1 MTHLTE
7 RVGDRLARSAAAV
20 QGGLASPVRTSRMA
34 VVIGRMLGLA
44 FLICFATGLFSHY
57 LQQPLPW
64 MRFPTQPA
72 SIYAWTQG
80 IHVTVGIAIFPLLFG
95 KLWTVY
101 PRLFTWPPFTSPREL
116 LERACIAVLVAS
128 ALLEPALGLVNT
140 YQWYPWPFSFRRAH
154 FGLAWVIVGA
164 LAVHIA
170 VKLPTIIR
178 YWRRRR
184 VDQERVDQ
192 KREART
198 TDATRSRR
206 AFLIGIGASA
216 AALVTLTAGQSF
228 APFAPTNLF
237 APRIKGSGPQS
248 VPVNHTARQA
258 HVIDAAMDPAW
269 ALTIVNG
276 ARKRMLSLAD
286 LGALPQTAAELPIAC
301 VEGWSTTA
309 HWRGIRVRDLMAM
322 VDAPPGTALL
332 VTSLQPHGNYRVTTM
347 GAEFV
352 QDPTTLV
359 ALELNGQTLDLDH
372 GFPARII
379 APGRPGVLQTKWLRS
394 IEVIR

>member
-7 RVGDRLARSAAAV
+7 RVSDRLARSAAAV
-20 QGGLASPVRTSRMA
+20 QGGLSSPVRNSRMA

-44 FLICFATGLFSHY
+44 FLVCFATGLFSHY

-64 MRFPTQPA
+64 MRFPTRPV
-72 SIYAWTQG
+72 SIYGWTQG
-80 IHVTVGIAIFPLLFG
+80 IHIIVGIAIFPLLFG

-101 PRLFTWPPFTSPREL
+101 PRLFSWPPFTSPREL
-116 LERACIAVLVAS
+116 LERASIAVLVAS

-178 YWRRRR
+178 YWRVGQQRGGQQQGVRS
-184 VDQERVDQ
+184 
-192 KREART
+192 A
-198 TDATRSRR
+198 DATTSRR
-206 AFLIGIGASA
+206 AFLVGIGASA
-216 AALVTLTAGQSF
+216 VALVTLTAGQSF
-228 APFAPTNLF
+228 AAFAPTNLF
-237 APRIKGSGPQS
+237 APRVKGSGPQS
-248 VPVNHTARQA
+248 VPVNHTAKQA
-258 HVIDAAMDPAW
+258 AVIEAATDPRW
-269 ALTIVNG
+269 ALTVSAG
-276 ARKRMLSLAD
+276 SRSRTFSRAQLAD
-286 LGALPQTAAELPIAC
+286 LPQTEAELPIAC

-309 HWRGIRVRDLMAM
+309 RWRGVRVKDVMAL
-322 VDAPPGTALL
+322 VDAPPDSALR
-332 VTSLQPHGNYRVTTM
+332 VTSLQPHGNYRVMTM

-359 ALELNGQTLDLDH
+359 ALELNGETLDLDH

-379 APGRPGVLQTKWLRS
+379 SPGRPGVLQTKWLTS
-394 IEVIR
+394 IEAV

>member
-20 QGGLASPVRTSRMA
+20 QGGLSSPVRNSRMA
-34 VVIGRMLGLA
+34 VVTGRMLGLA
-44 FLICFATGLFSHY
+44 FLVCFATGLFSHY

-64 MRFPTQPA
+64 MRFPTRPV
-72 SIYAWTQG
+72 SLYAWTQG
-80 IHVTVGIAIFPLLFG
+80 IHITVGIAIFPLLFG

-101 PRLFTWPPFTSPREL
+101 PRLFTWPPFSSFREL
-116 LERACIAVLVAS
+116 LERVSIAVLVAS

-170 VKLPTIIR
+170 VKLPIIIR
-178 YWRRRR
+178 YWRGSANRRSA
-184 VDQERVDQ
+184 DQQRSV
-192 KREART
+192 RT
-198 TDATRSRR
+198 PDATRSRR

-237 APRIKGSGPQS
+237 APRVKGSGPQS
-248 VPVNHTARQA
+248 VPVNHTAKQA
-258 HVIDAAMDPAW
+258 AVIESATDPRW
-269 ALTIVNG
+269 ALTVSAG
-276 ARKRMLSLAD
+276 SLSRTLSRAQLA
-286 LGALPQTAAELPIAC
+286 ALPQTEAELPIAC

-309 HWRGIRVRDLMAM
+309 RWRGVRVKDLMAL
-322 VDAPPGTALL
+322 VDAPQGSALR
-332 VTSLQPHGNYRVTTM
+332 VTSLQPHGNYRVMTM
-347 GAEFV
+347 TAEFV
-352 QDPTTLV
+352 QDPTTLI
-359 ALELNGQTLDLDH
+359 ALELNGETLDLDH

-379 APGRPGVLQTKWLRS
+379 APGRPGVLQTKWLKS
-394 IEVIR
+394 IEVVQ

>member
-72 SIYAWTQG
+72 TIYAWTQG
-80 IHVTVGIAIFPLLFG
+80 VHITVGIAIFPLLFG

-101 PRLFTWPPFTSPREL
+101 PRLFTWPPFRSPREL
-116 LERACIAVLVAS
+116 LERASIAVLVAS

-184 VDQERVDQ
+184 VDQEAADRIP
-192 KREART
+192 A
-198 TDATRSRR
+198 ATGSRR

-237 APRIKGSGPQS
+237 APRVKGSGPQS
-248 VPVNHTARQA
+248 VPVNHTAKQA
-258 HVIDAAMDPAW
+258 HVIEAATDPDW
-269 ALTIVNG
+269 ALTIANG
-276 ARKRMLSLAD
+276 SRERMLSLAE
-286 LGALPQTAAELPIAC
+286 LRAMPLTAAELPIAC

-322 VDAPPGTALL
+322 VDARPGSALR
-332 VTSLQPHGNYRVTTM
+332 VTSLQPHGNYRVMTM
-347 GAEFV
+347 GDEFV

-359 ALELNGQTLDLDH
+359 ALELNGETLDIDH

-379 APGRPGVLQTKWLRS
+379 APGRPGVLQTKWLQS